1 MNTELKNCAMNRD
14 CSADIQPLLYC
25 WNWRNS

>member
-1 MNTELKNCAMNRD
+1 MNRD